1 MMKRNRMWL
10 TVGLLVVMLF
20 CGGVLSAQEKE
31 DVNSNVLERPILDQ
45 MGEKL
50 GRGIVNVGF
59 GPLELLIRPYDVAN
73 DKGALAALS
82 YGVLR
87 GVFFTVAR
95 EILGVVDIVTFF
107 MPLPGA
113 TWDPNDAGW
122 GYGPYLRP
130 AWVVDID
137 HNAFNFFYREQAIVT
152 TE

>member
-10 TVGLLVVMLF
+10 TVGLMVVMLF

-50 GRGIVNVGF
+50 GRGIINVGF
-59 GPLELLIRPYDVAN
+59 GPLELLIQPYDVAN
-73 DKGALAALS
+73 DKGALASLS

-87 GVFFTVAR
+87 GVFFTVVR
-95 EILGVVDIVTFF
+95 EVLGVVDIATFF

-130 AWVVDID
+130 AWVVDVE
-137 HNAFNFFYREQAIVT
+137 HNAFNFFFNEQAIVT

>member
-10 TVGLLVVMLF
+10 TVGLMVVMLF
-20 CGGVLSAQEKE
+20 CGGVLSAQERE

-50 GRGIVNVGF
+50 GRGIINVGF

-130 AWVVDID
+130 AWVVDVE
-137 HNAFNFFYREQAIVT
+137 HNAFNFFYNEQAIVT

>member
-10 TVGLLVVMLF
+10 TVGLMTVMLF

-130 AWVVDID
+130 AWVVDVE
-137 HNAFNFFYREQAIVT
+137 HNAFNFFYNEQAIVT

>member
-10 TVGLLVVMLF
+10 TVGLLTVMLF
-20 CGGVLSAQEKE
+20 CGGVLSAQERE

-130 AWVVDID
+130 AWVVDVE
-137 HNAFNFFYREQAIVT
+137 HNAFNFFYNEQAVVT

>member
-10 TVGLLVVMLF
+10 TVGLMTVMLF

-95 EILGVVDIVTFF
+95 EILGVVDIATFF

-130 AWVVDID
+130 AWVVDVE
-137 HNAFNFFYREQAIVT
+137 HNAFNFFYNEQAVVT

>member
-10 TVGLLVVMLF
+10 TVGLMAVMLF
-20 CGGVLSAQEKE
+20 CGGVLSAQERE

-130 AWVVDID
+130 AWVVDVE
-137 HNAFNFFYREQAIVT
+137 HNAFNFFYNEQAVVT

>member
-10 TVGLLVVMLF
+10 TVGLMTVMLF

-50 GRGIVNVGF
+50 GRGIINVGF

-87 GVFFTVAR
+87 GVFFTVVR
-95 EILGVVDIVTFF
+95 EVLGVVDIATFF

-130 AWVVDID
+130 AWVVDIE
-137 HNAFNFFYREQAIVT
+137 HNAFNFFYNEQAVVT